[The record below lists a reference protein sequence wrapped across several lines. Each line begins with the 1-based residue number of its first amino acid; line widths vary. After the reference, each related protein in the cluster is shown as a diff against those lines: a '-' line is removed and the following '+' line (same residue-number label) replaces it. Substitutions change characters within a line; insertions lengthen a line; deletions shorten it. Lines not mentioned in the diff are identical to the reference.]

1 MSEVQQFIDELI
13 ALKKIVVISKS
24 WCIYCKRTRKALA
37 AYPLERDAME
47 WIDINKRSDGK
58 EILDYMEQITGS
70 RRVPRIFIG
79 GEFFGGCA
87 EICAAK
93 RDATNT
99 LLGVYVL
106 WLSRIVKV
114 QRRLY
119 ENWDRTARL
128 SK

>member
-1 MSEVQQFIDELI
+1 MGFLVSKHVPQDMSEVQQFIDELI

-37 AYPLERDAME
+37 SYPLEGDAME

-93 RDATNT
+93 RDGI
-99 LLGVYVL
+99 LERKL
-106 WLSRIVKV
+106 
-114 QRRLY
+114 
-119 ENWDRTARL
+119 TAIGAI
-128 SK
+128 